1 MEHLLMK
8 LLDQTF
14 SNNNTWICFF
24 KTGISNS
31 NYKYQSGAT
40 VGIPLLNIKNKGD
53 QIFGQGKPT

>member
-14 SNNNTWICFF
+14 NNNNTWICFF

-31 NYKYQSGAT
+31 NCGYQSGGRQS
-40 VGIPLLNIKNKGD
+40 VFPC
-53 QIFGQGKPT
+53 